1 MFRLLTPHDGEE
13 YADLVHDAYQA
24 DGALGIDFPA
34 VDMPRE
40 ELARIPAEH
49 PTYGLFIHGRLVSAM
64 TLRMPCRISAGYRRV
79 PKRREK
85 DIASAS
91 SIFWKNRSCRK
102 SSKSPL

>member
-24 DGALGIDFPA
+24 DGALGIDFAA

-49 PTYGLFIHGRLVSAM
+49 PTYGLFIHGCLVSAM
-64 TLRMPCRISAGYRRV
+64 TLRMPWGGGKARPLRPAAYRLGIDASRGEEKRI
-79 PKRREK
+79 
-85 DIASAS
+85 
-91 SIFWKNRSCRK
+91 
-102 SSKSPL
+102 